1 MFRAAPDHGAW
12 MAHVP
17 PEVIRCVGVG
27 HSEDRPTDWDM
38 GPLAK
43 LRTTRNSC
51 RECLILREKPAANKE
66 GDAFLMSMRMRD
78 VLLLM
83 EDGL

>member
-1 MFRAAPDHGAW
+1 
-12 MAHVP
+12 
-17 PEVIRCVGVG
+17 
-27 HSEDRPTDWDM
+27 M

-43 LRTTRNSC
+43 LRATRNSC
-51 RECLILREKPAANKE
+51 RECLTLREKLAANKE